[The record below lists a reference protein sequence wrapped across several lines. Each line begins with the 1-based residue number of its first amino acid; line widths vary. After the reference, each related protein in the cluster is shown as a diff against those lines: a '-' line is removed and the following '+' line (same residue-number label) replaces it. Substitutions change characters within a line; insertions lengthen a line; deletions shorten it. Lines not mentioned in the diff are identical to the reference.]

1 MPIKF
6 YLQPNPITPDPTDQ
20 SARVSSNSTLD
31 LEALVSRVVKRGTL
45 VTETDAKAVLNIFF
59 EVVADE
65 VADGN
70 AVVLPLVNIRPG
82 ISGVFNSITDSF
94 DSSRHVRKA
103 SLSSGILLTQ
113 KMQRAQV
120 EKISGGQPSP
130 VILEFLDINTQTV
143 NSKLTP
149 GGIAQVTGEELKFNP
164 ANAAEGVFL
173 LSENKTETK
182 ISVIARRTEG
192 KLMFAIPTNLPAGSY
207 TLEVR
212 RGYGNSAS
220 IRTGVLTE
228 NLLAS

>member
-1 MPIKF
+1 MAIKF
-6 YLQPNPITPDPTDQ
+6 YLQPNPITPDPMDQ
-20 SARVSSNSTLD
+20 SARVSANTTLD

-59 EVVADE
+59 DVVCDE

-70 AVVLPLVNIRPG
+70 AVLLPLVNIRPS
-82 ISGVFNSITDSF
+82 ITGVFNSITDSF
-94 DSSRHVRKA
+94 DSSRHVKRA
-103 SLSSGILLTQ
+103 TLSSGTLLSHR
-113 KMQRAQV
+113 MQQAQV

-149 GGIAQVTGEELKFNP
+149 GGIAQVVGEELKFNP

-173 LSENKTETK
+173 VDDDKAETK
-182 ISVIARRTEG
+182 IAVIANRTEG
-192 KLMFAIPTNLPAGSY
+192 KLVFAIPTNLSAGAY

-212 RGYGNSAS
+212 RGYGNNAS
-220 IRTGVLTE
+220 IRTGVLTDS
-228 NLLAS
+228 LQVT